1 MPKLSKVAKQTK
13 RFGPQVVKMA
23 KDYGPKVSDAARDY
37 ASKAGYTTKEM
48 ASKASHYAADYGKKA
63 KNVLPDKKKHTKE
76 VVPVPVPVEES
87 TTPMRGLSLTKSVLI
102 IGASAIAALLFAPKS
117 GKELRSDMKTRSM
130 DMKDKGM
137 EQAKGTIHNVR
148 GTVTDKVHD
157 VKGTVTDKM
166 HRQKSEPPS
175 SPTVGMEG
183 DTVTTSAPPM
193 DAVDVP
199 PSPVD
204 ATDTLATDEY
214 ESASAYDSSEQLA
227 VPLDEEM
234 EPSALTPE
242 TDLPPSDNLSKEL
255 LDAMNEPS
263 ANPPEHK

>member
-1 MPKLSKVAKQTK
+1 MPKLAKVAKQTK

-37 ASKAGYTTKEM
+37 ASKAGSTTKEM

-63 KNVLPDKKKHTKE
+63 KNVLPDKKKRTKE
-76 VVPVPVPVEES
+76 VVAVPVEEPTS
-87 TTPMRGLSLTKSVLI
+87 HTRGLSLTKSVLI

-137 EQAKGTIHNVR
+137 EQAKGKMHDVK
-148 GTVTDKVHD
+148 GTVTHKMHD

-166 HRQKSEPPS
+166 HKQKNEPPS
-175 SPTVGMEG
+175 SPSVGMEG
-183 DTVTTSAPPM
+183 DTVTAPAPPM

-204 ATDTLATDEY
+204 ATDTLTTDEY
-214 ESASAYDSSEQLA
+214 VSDSAYDSPEQLA
-227 VPLDEEM
+227 VPVDEEM
-234 EPSALTPE
+234 EPSTLTPE

-263 ANPPEHK
+263 ANPPEQK